1 MTNHHVVE
9 DLLAG
14 TKDPKAVVL
23 RFDYEVGTDGA
34 QFYTKNHL
42 NVPLMLGHK
51 DSENKALY
59 RYKQGSSCRGG
70 LSATSRERFTT
81 GWLKP
86 WAAMCTR
93 CLPSWPARGSCK
105 RTRRGSR

>member
-23 RFDYEVGTDGA
+23 PFDYEVGTNGA
-34 QFYTKNHL
+34 QFYTENHL

-51 DSENKALY
+51 DSEN
-59 RYKQGSSCRGG
+59 
-70 LSATSRERFTT
+70 
-81 GWLKP
+81 
-86 WAAMCTR
+86 
-93 CLPSWPARGSCK
+93 
-105 RTRRGSR
+105 

>member
-34 QFYTKNHL
+34 QFYTENHL
-42 NVPLMLGHK
+42 NVPLMLVGREGNNARN
-51 DSENKALY
+51 SLASPLSGPSRGALF
-59 RYKQGSSCRGG
+59 
-70 LSATSRERFTT
+70 SRR
-81 GWLKP
+81 
-86 WAAMCTR
+86 
-93 CLPSWPARGSCK
+93 
-105 RTRRGSR
+105 SR

>member
-34 QFYTKNHL
+34 QFYT
-42 NVPLMLGHK
+42 
-51 DSENKALY
+51 
-59 RYKQGSSCRGG
+59 
-70 LSATSRERFTT
+70 ATLQDIETLRERLTLT
-81 GWLKP
+81 ADPRDILAARDSLKQLLGLRLLDP
-86 WAAMCTR
+86 
-93 CLPSWPARGSCK
+93 
-105 RTRRGSR
+105 